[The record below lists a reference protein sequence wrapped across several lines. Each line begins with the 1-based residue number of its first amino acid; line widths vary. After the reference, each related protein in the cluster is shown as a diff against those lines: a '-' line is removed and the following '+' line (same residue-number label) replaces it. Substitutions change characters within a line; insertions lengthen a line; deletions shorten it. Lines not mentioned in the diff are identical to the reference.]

1 MKPRFEQINSK
12 QESSITLLQLSQPEF
27 SLKYHFHPQYELT
40 WIQKSSGKRYVGRNV
55 TGYAEGDLV
64 LVGPDTPHCWLSE
77 NDISDNSAQA
87 VVIQFSN
94 DFAGEL
100 LWEIPEMNEIKAL
113 LQKAK
118 AGLQITGIT
127 RQQVIEKLTACIT
140 KKGFYLFVGLL
151 EILHIIAVSEENQLI
166 DPEFATTNNSFSES
180 ERFQKV
186 YQFLIENYLNEI
198 KLESVAGI
206 AHLSTTS
213 FCRFFKLVTHKTLME
228 VITDFRIHHAC
239 SLLSSTGKPVSE
251 ICFESG
257 FGNISYF
264 NKKFKAITGHHPMAY
279 RKLFTG

>member
-12 QESSITLLQLSQPEF
+12 QESSITLLQLNQPEF

-40 WIQKSSGKRYVGRNV
+40 WIQRSSGKRYVGRNV

-206 AHLSTTS
+206 AHLSPTS

-239 SLLSSTGKPVSE
+239 SLLSSTDKPVSE

>member
-166 DPEFATTNNSFSES
+166 DPEFAATINSFSES

-206 AHLSTTS
+206 AHLSPTS

-239 SLLSSTGKPVSE
+239 SLLSSTSKPVSE